1 MNEKNVGE
9 KQIEP
14 RVVCRKTAKARFIE
28 GAKGLLLLGAK
39 IESAVIFNLRFC
51 AVLIGL
57 CVSYMLTLLQVANF
71 VF

>member
-39 IESAVIFNLRFC
+39 IESAVIFNLRF
-51 AVLIGL
+51 
-57 CVSYMLTLLQVANF
+57 
-71 VF
+71 